1 MKTIDLHVHSII
13 SDGSLRP
20 REIAVL
26 AKKTGLAAFALT
38 DHDCIAGNSEAAA
51 AGIGRAHD

>member
-26 AKKTGLAAFALT
+26 AKKLV
-38 DHDCIAGNSEAAA
+38 
-51 AGIGRAHD
+51 